1 MTNIQTIDAYI
12 QSCPDDIR
20 ALLQRV
26 RETILEV
33 APDAEET
40 IAYGMP
46 SFKINGKRF
55 IYFAAWKHHLGLYPI
70 YKHEGPLEPELQP
83 YRREKDSLHLPLSE
97 PFPYDL
103 LKKIVSY
110 KLQNAR

>member
-26 RETILEV
+26 REAVLEV

-70 YKHEGPLEPELQP
+70 YKDEGPLEPELQP

>member
-26 RETILEV
+26 REAVLEV

-46 SFKINGKRF
+46 SFKINGK
-55 IYFAAWKHHLGLYPI
+55 
-70 YKHEGPLEPELQP
+70 
-83 YRREKDSLHLPLSE
+83 
-97 PFPYDL
+97 
-103 LKKIVSY
+103 
-110 KLQNAR
+110 